1 MLLDDL
7 KKRFINS
14 NPKKK
19 RKPLTKQDLAVGV
32 TIGFIAVLGIGVST
46 FETGI
51 IHYNNK
57 PAPKEKVHFAEFS
70 KQAGPV
76 QEIES
81 NKEAPAQRSAKK
93 APVPASA
100 LPSSLPSFD
109 GSALPSTMPNLSS
122 RPVLPQ
128 NPSTNMQTFDN
139 TMVYARHAA
148 ITDGMKNILNP
159 IFKLVRISD
168 SPTGREER
176 FSTSFEYTLSGNAL
190 EKFELMSIVKT
201 QSLSSI
207 ATSKDALNALIEES
221 NSVNILE
228 ETSNYLL
235 YDFAGSGGYQIG
247 KITVDSQGIYIL
259 GYINLTTNNMPTVL
273 KQYWIEKLK
282 NL

>member
-7 KKRFINS
+7 LKKKFFNS
-14 NPKKK
+14 NQKKK
-19 RKPLTKQDLAVGV
+19 RKPLTKQDLAIGV
-32 TIGFIAVLGIGVST
+32 TVGFIAVLGIGVST

-51 IHYNNK
+51 IHYDNK
-57 PAPKEKVHFAEFS
+57 PAPKEKTHFAEFS
-70 KQAGPV
+70 KQSGPV

-81 NKEAPAQRSAKK
+81 IRTERAQRSAKK
-93 APVPASA
+93 PAAPTLPSA
-100 LPSSLPSFD
+100 LPAFD

-128 NPSTNMQTFDN
+128 APSGNIQTFDN
-139 TMVYARHAA
+139 TMVYARHAS

-159 IFKLVRISD
+159 GFKLVRISD

-176 FSTSFEYTLSGNAL
+176 FTTSFEYTLSGNAL

-201 QSLSSI
+201 PSLSSI
-207 ATSKDALNALIEES
+207 NTSKDALNALIEES
-221 NSVNILE
+221 SSVNILE
-228 ETSNYLL
+228 DAGDYLI

-247 KITVDSQGIYIL
+247 KITVDAQGIYIL
-259 GYINLTTNNMPTVL
+259 GYINLTTNNMPAVL
-273 KQYWIEKLK
+273 KQYWVDKMK

>member
-7 KKRFINS
+7 LKKKFFNS
-14 NPKKK
+14 NQKKK
-19 RKPLTKQDLAVGV
+19 RKPLTKQDLAIGV
-32 TIGFIAVLGIGVST
+32 TVGFIAVLGIGVST

-51 IHYNNK
+51 IHYDNK
-57 PAPKEKVHFAEFS
+57 PAPKEKTHFAEFS
-70 KQAGPV
+70 KQSGPV

-81 NKEAPAQRSAKK
+81 IRTERAQRSAKK
-93 APVPASA
+93 TAAPTLPSA
-100 LPSSLPSFD
+100 LPAFD

-122 RPVLPQ
+122 RPALPQ
-128 NPSTNMQTFDN
+128 TPSGNIQTFDN

-159 IFKLVRISD
+159 GFKLVRISD

-176 FSTSFEYTLSGNAL
+176 FTTSFEYTLSGNAL

-201 QSLSSI
+201 PSLSSI
-207 ATSKDALNALIEES
+207 NTSKDALNALIEES
-221 NSVNILE
+221 SSVNILE
-228 ETSNYLL
+228 DAGDYLI

-247 KITVDSQGIYIL
+247 KITVDAQGIYIL
-259 GYINLTTNNMPTVL
+259 GYINLTTNNMPAVL
-273 KQYWIEKLK
+273 KQYWVDKMK